1 MILQSYPIPSV
12 TLRLGKK
19 PAMFL
24 PSLILLFLAAMPA
37 LYAEGTT
44 FARFVP
50 ERQDDFAWENDL
62 VAFRAYGPA
71 MRSRPEDS
79 GIDCWLKRVTY
90 PIIDKWYEGNTK
102 GVSYHKDHGEGNDPY
117 HVGSSRGCGGTSLW
131 VDGAMVTSDTYTGWK
146 ILEQNPEKTV
156 FELTYQYP
164 AIGAEAPVQEVKRIT
179 IVPGQRFFRSD
190 STFTRDGQPVV
201 GLPVAIGV
209 TTHDGKASATLS
221 PENRWVS
228 CWETIERNGLGTGV
242 ILAPGFPIETK
253 EVSSAEKDK
262 SHAVILTAT
271 DKSGMVT
278 CHPGYGWAKAG
289 AITTPEAWASE
300 LTTFS
305 QTQQP
310 TP

>member
-1 MILQSYPIPSV
+1 M
-12 TLRLGKK
+12 K
-19 PAMFL
+19 
-24 PSLILLFLAAMPA
+24 ILLFLFLLSAPVFPA
-37 LYAEGTT
+37 LGADGATY
-44 FARFVP
+44 ARFVP
-50 ERQDDFAWENDL
+50 EREDDFAWENDL

-71 MRSRPEDS
+71 MRRRPEDS

-90 PIIDKWYEGNTK
+90 PSIDKWYEGNTK
-102 GVSYHKDHGEGNDPY
+102 GLSYHKDHGEGYDPY
-117 HVGSSRGCGGTSLW
+117 HVGSSRGCGGTALW
-131 VDGAMVTSDTYTGWK
+131 VNGAMVISDTFTDWK
-146 ILEQNPEKTV
+146 ILEQTPGRTV

-164 AIGAEAPVQEVKRIT
+164 AIGADSPVREVKRIT

-209 TTHDGKASATLS
+209 TTHDGKAAATLS

-228 CWETIERNGLGTGV
+228 CWETIQSSGLGTGV

-253 EVSSAEKDK
+253 NLAVAEKDK
-262 SHAVILTAT
+262 SHALILTAT
-271 DKSGMVT
+271 NKSGMVT

-289 AITTPEAWASE
+289 AIITPEAWAAE
-300 LTTFS
+300 LTNFS
-305 QTQQP
+305 KSLQRP